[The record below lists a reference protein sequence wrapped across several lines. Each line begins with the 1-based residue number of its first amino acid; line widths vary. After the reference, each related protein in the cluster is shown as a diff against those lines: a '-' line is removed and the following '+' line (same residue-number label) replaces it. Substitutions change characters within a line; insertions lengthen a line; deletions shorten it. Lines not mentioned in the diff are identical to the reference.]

1 MPHSLHPIAALT
13 GHVVTRWQGTEMA
26 LTEGLSPDDI
36 RWEDASVP
44 YLQLTQLEFQLAS
57 GQAFRLVS
65 QLEDG
70 TGFHGLH
77 LVELEHL
84 SVLNCSD
91 NPSSIYRDRAL
102 SELPAGKIAT
112 AELRQDGPNAV
123 VEAKVV
129 ISGTELRLLAGE
141 VHEQADGSLL
151 VVEPEES
158 ILVQVNRARP
168 NPSIERTVTSGLRP
182 LVTAAH
188 VKR

>member
-1 MPHSLHPIAALT
+1 MRHSLHPIAALA
-13 GHVVTRWQGTEMA
+13 GHVITRWQGTEMA
-26 LTEGLSPDDI
+26 LAEGSSPDEI
-36 RWEDASVP
+36 RWGDASVP
-44 YLQLTQLEFQLAS
+44 YLQLTHLELELTS
-57 GQAFRLVS
+57 GQALRLVS

-84 SVLNCSD
+84 SVLDRSA
-91 NPSSIYRDRAL
+91 NPLSIYRDRAL
-102 SELPAGKIAT
+102 SELPVGTIAT
-112 AELRQDGPNAV
+112 TELRQDGPNAI
-123 VEAKVV
+123 VEAKLV

-168 NPSIERTVTSGLRP
+168 NPSIEGTPSSKLRLLP
-182 LVTAAH
+182 AAPH